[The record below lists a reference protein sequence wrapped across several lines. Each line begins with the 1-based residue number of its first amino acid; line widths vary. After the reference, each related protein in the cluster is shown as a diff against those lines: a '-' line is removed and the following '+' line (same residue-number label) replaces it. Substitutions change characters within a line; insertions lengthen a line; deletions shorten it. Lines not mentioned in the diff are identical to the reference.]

1 MTKNEKKILFALARQ
16 SDKMYD
22 HANDSL
28 WRDRY
33 IHESMAIDSVMMAF
47 GVFQEYHE
55 MSDEQLDTY
64 VREVWKQ
71 LYE

>member
-1 MTKNEKKILFALARQ
+1 MKKKILFALARQ
-16 SDKMYD
+16 ADKMYE
-22 HANDSL
+22 HATDSL
-28 WRDRY
+28 WADRY

-47 GVFQEYHE
+47 GVFHEYHE
-55 MSDEQLDTY
+55 TSKEQLDTY